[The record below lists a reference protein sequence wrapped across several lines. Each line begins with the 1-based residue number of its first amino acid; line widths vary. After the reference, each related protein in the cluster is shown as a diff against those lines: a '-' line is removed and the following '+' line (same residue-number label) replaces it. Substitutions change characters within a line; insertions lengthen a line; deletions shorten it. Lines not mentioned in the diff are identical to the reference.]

1 MTMPAAAGLALIA
14 SLLLPAGAVAAVH
27 GSHAPGTSFDE
38 PSALRVS
45 QAAIGRRLG
54 DYRFTDS
61 DGTPVAL
68 AQFRGKPIVVSL
80 IYTSCA
86 HVCPTITQ
94 TLARSVALARAAL
107 GEASFTVLTVGFDSA
122 VDTPAQLRRYAA
134 ERGVLGTP
142 GWHFLATDAAT
153 MQRLAG
159 DLGFIYYA
167 SPKGYDHLSQTTIVD
182 ATGVVYRQV
191 YGERYALPTLV
202 EPLKQLVYGTR
213 ANASSLD
220 GILNGVRLFCTVFD
234 PASGRYTFDYS
245 LPLAVLVGLASL
257 GAVAVFIVRAW
268 REGRAART

>member
-1 MTMPAAAGLALIA
+1 MPAAAGL
-14 SLLLPAGAVAAVH
+14 LLLAAIVLSTGAVAAVH
-27 GSHAPGTSFDE
+27 GSHAPGQRFDE

-54 DYRFTDS
+54 DHRFTDS
-61 DGTPVAL
+61 DGTPVTL
-68 AQFRGKPIVVSL
+68 AQFYGKPIVVSL
-80 IYTSCA
+80 VYTSCA

-94 TLARSVALARAAL
+94 TLSRSVALARAAL
-107 GEASFTVLTVGFDSA
+107 GEASFTVLTIGFDSA

-153 MQRLAG
+153 MERLAA
-159 DLGFIYYA
+159 DIGFIYYP

-182 ATGVVYRQV
+182 ATGTVYRQV

-202 EPLKQLVYGTR
+202 EPLKQLVFGTR
-213 ANASSLD
+213 ANAGSLD
-220 GILNGVRLFCTVFD
+220 GLLNGVRLFCTVFD

-245 LPLAVLVGLASL
+245 LPLAVLVGLVSL
-257 GAVAVFIVRAW
+257 GAVAVFIVHAW
-268 REGRAART
+268 REGRAARG